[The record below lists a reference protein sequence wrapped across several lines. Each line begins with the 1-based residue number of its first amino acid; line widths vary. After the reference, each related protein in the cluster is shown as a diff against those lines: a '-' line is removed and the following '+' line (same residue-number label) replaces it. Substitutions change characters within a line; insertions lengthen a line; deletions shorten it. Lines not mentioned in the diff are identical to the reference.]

1 MFVDGARIAN
11 DPATR
16 TAQIIKGYWRLGWG
30 QLSAWAPAG
39 SGEYFQ
45 GSLDEFWAMHAARA
59 DDFVKLSYENLK
71 PGSRLIQ
78 WP

>member
-1 MFVDGARIAN
+1 
-11 DPATR
+11 
-16 TAQIIKGYWRLGWG
+16 

-45 GSLDEFWAMHAARA
+45 GSLDEFWAVHAGLA

-71 PGSRLIQ
+71 PGSRLIK